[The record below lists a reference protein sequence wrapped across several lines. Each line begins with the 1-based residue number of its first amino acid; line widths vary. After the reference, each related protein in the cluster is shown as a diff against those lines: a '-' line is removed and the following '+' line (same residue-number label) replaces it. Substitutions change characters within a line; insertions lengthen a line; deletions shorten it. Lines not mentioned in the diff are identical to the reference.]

1 MRKGKR
7 RRRSDGGGNGG
18 GDEGGCP
25 RVLSNWNTTSGNPR
39 RPLNGQR
46 KRVCTTVEEATAGSL
61 AQPHTDAVFSNAA
74 RLDKRALRGS
84 PRSRRVGRTLFIV
97 LPRRFMIIQRE
108 TSRVDDIG
116 NSGGVSRAYCEQFAV
131 PAVVSR
137 ARTPHCWRAE

>member
-7 RRRSDGGGNGG
+7 RRRSDGGGSGG

-74 RLDKRALRGS
+74 RAAAPRASTNAPCADPLARGALDALS
-84 PRSRRVGRTLFIV
+84 LLS
-97 LPRRFMIIQRE
+97 
-108 TSRVDDIG
+108 SHVDL
-116 NSGGVSRAYCEQFAV
+116 
-131 PAVVSR
+131 
-137 ARTPHCWRAE
+137 